1 MSVYSDI
8 DYFVSMSI
16 RNTSSEKDRRNI
28 AKRHSYSKVKN
39 KLTNTWKKRRKR
51 QKDKQ
56 QYQITT

>member
-28 AKRHSYSKVKN
+28 AKRLSYSKVKN